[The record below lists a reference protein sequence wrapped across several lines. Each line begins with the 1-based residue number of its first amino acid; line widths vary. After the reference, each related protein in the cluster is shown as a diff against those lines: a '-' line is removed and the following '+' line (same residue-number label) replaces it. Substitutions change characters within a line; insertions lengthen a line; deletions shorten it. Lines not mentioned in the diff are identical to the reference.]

1 MTCVVDIFTE
11 EPTDLRPLSRASR
24 SSTSQK
30 STTSRPESCT
40 PTKDIES
47 PIRLSRSMSQHS
59 QERRPMGPRS
69 PSPLPPFKS
78 PPSRP
83 MEICS
88 MDGEVTLEE
97 QPILGPPQIPRPSGL
112 PRSKRQPLFPT
123 GNTNATPKPPAAPTS
138 TTATPIVPL
147 SIKKKTSVRS
157 STDVASPTP
166 TRKPYVRNS
175 PLARNS
181 ARVVSPRRIS
191 PQVMKRKLNL
201 DTSQTNELTERI
213 LQLSQNTDEEVSV
226 LKLALWLFQSER
238 IEFAG

>member
-1 MTCVVDIFTE
+1 M
-11 EPTDLRPLSRASR
+11 RPLSRASR

-30 STTSRPESCT
+30 STTSRLESCT

-47 PIRLSRSMSQHS
+47 PIRPSRSMSQHS
-59 QERRPMGPRS
+59 QERRPIGPRS

-78 PPSRP
+78 PPSLP

-88 MDGEVTLEE
+88 MDGEVTVEE
-97 QPILGPPQIPRPSGL
+97 QPILGPPQVPRLSGL

-123 GNTNATPKPPAAPTS
+123 GNTDSTPKPPAAPAS
-138 TTATPIVPL
+138 TAATPIVPL

-157 STDVASPTP
+157 STDVTSPTP
-166 TRKPYVRNS
+166 ARKPYVRNS

-191 PQVMKRKLNL
+191 PQVMKRKLNV
-201 DTSQTNELTERI
+201 DTSQTIELTERI
-213 LQLSQNTDEEVSV
+213 LQLSRNTDEEVS
-226 LKLALWLFQSER
+226 LLELAFGYFNLR
-238 IEFAG
+238 D